1 MIAIMTLLFAASV
14 FGLGYSTCYIR
25 NEVKKAE
32 ARGEKLNWW
41 EV

>member
-1 MIAIMTLLFAASV
+1 MIAIMTLMFVGSV
-14 FGLGYSTCYIR
+14 FGLGYCTCYIS

-32 ARGEKLNWW
+32 ARGELKNWW